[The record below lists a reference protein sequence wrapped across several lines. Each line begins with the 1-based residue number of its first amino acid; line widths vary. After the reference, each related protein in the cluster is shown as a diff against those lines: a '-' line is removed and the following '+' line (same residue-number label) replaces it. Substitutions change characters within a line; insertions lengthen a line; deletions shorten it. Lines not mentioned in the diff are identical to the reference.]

1 MSTDTLITFLLA
13 IGLLTIAPGLD
24 TVVVVRNS
32 LRGGWRDG
40 FLTSFGICCGLFAHA
55 LLSALGVSLILTTSA
70 ELFTL
75 FKLAG
80 AGYLGWLGL
89 RNLRAAFGR
98 HPGLLSGETANETLQ
113 PMRSLREGLLS
124 NLLNPKTAAFYL
136 ALLPQFIDPNGNAIA
151 QSLLLAAIHFALSMA
166 WQCGLA
172 LAAGRARPLLNS
184 ARFARG
190 IEGVLGATLIAI
202 GLRLAVSEQ

>member
-1 MSTDTLITFLLA
+1 MNSDTLIAFTFA

-24 TVVVVRNS
+24 TVVVLRNS
-32 LRGGWRDG
+32 LRGGWHDG
-40 FLTSFGICCGLFAHA
+40 ALTSLGICCGLFAHA
-55 LLSALGVSLILTTSA
+55 LLSAAGISLILLGSA
-70 ELFTL
+70 TLFTA

-80 AGYLGWLGL
+80 AAYLLWLGL
-89 RNLRAAFGR
+89 RNLRAACGR
-98 HPGLLSGETANETLQ
+98 HRGLLLANAASEPLQ
-113 PMRSLREGLLS
+113 PVRSLREGLLS

-136 ALLPQFIDPNGNAIA
+136 ALLPQFIDPAGNAVA
-151 QSLLLAAIHFALSMA
+151 QSLLLAGIHFLLAMI

-190 IEGVLGATLIAI
+190 AEGLLGATLIGV
-202 GLRLAVSEQ
+202 GLRLAVSER

>member
-1 MSTDTLITFLLA
+1 MSTDTLITYLFA

-24 TVVVVRNS
+24 TVVILRNS

-55 LLSALGVSLILTTSA
+55 LLSAAGISLILLGSA
-70 ELFTL
+70 ELFTA
-75 FKLAG
+75 FKLVG
-80 AGYLGWLGL
+80 AAYLGWLGL
-89 RNLRAAFGR
+89 RNLRAACGR
-98 HPGLLSGETANETLQ
+98 HPGLLLGGAASEPLQ

-136 ALLPQFIDPNGNAIA
+136 ALLPQFIDPAGSAVA
-151 QSLLLAAIHFALSMA
+151 QSLLLASIHFVLSMA

-184 ARFARG
+184 TRFARAA
-190 IEGVLGATLIAI
+190 EGLLGVTLIGI
-202 GLRLAVSEQ
+202 GLRLAVSER